1 MLTNYKIKYK
11 FFIILIDSM
20 IQRSEMQELVSSYDS
35 NNLKVAVLC
44 SHSALETAAAAKS
57 AGFKTI
63 GITTKGRDKTYA
75 VYNRKLFDKLLY
87 VDEFKDSATKIDDK
101 IQNEIRESNGILI
114 PNRSL
119 SSYCGYDY
127 LENELEI
134 PTFGGRYAQR
144 MENRSAK
151 NNQYD
156 VLKRA
161 GIEFPKRFKAPE
173 EIDRLAVVKIQQK
186 DNKLERAFFY
196 PSTSQEFYQ
205 MADER
210 IKKGIIDEN
219 DLKTS
224 VIEEYLVGPKI
235 NANFHSYAL
244 HESLPKYFPTKIDL
258 VGFGIRRQ
266 TNSSGLVE
274 IPASEQEK
282 VEGKIKITNQ
292 EISHQGAT
300 VRESFHESF
309 YNLGENFVKAVNELY
324 PNEMIGSFG
333 LQGAMVADQ
342 ATLKPKFVV
351 FDVSP
356 RIPGDPAIGPS
367 SPLMR
372 NLTIKYEELQRHLR
386 RSTLMP
392 WIFSFGSKNRYKAK
406 QIEDPLDLTMLE
418 IASAAKYNRLGEIV
432 T

>member
-1 MLTNYKIKYK
+1 
-11 FFIILIDSM
+11 M
-20 IQRSEMQELVSSYDS
+20 IQRNEMQELVSSYDP
-35 NNLKVAVLC
+35 NNLTLAVLC

-63 GITTKGRDKTYA
+63 GITTKDRDKTYSM
-75 VYNRKLFDKLLY
+75 YNRSLFDELFY
-87 VDEFKDSATKIDDK
+87 VKEFKNGATKIEDE
-101 IQNEIRESNGILI
+101 IQKEIIKSNGILI

-119 SSYCGYDY
+119 SAYCGYDY
-127 LENELEI
+127 LENELGI
-134 PTFGGRYAQR
+134 PIFGGRYAQR
-144 MENRSAK
+144 MEDRSAK

-161 GIEFPKRFKAPE
+161 GIEIPPRFKTPE
-173 EIDRLAVVKIQQK
+173 EIDKLAVVKIQQK
-186 DNKLERAFFY
+186 GNKLERAFFY
-196 PSTSQEFYQ
+196 PSTPQEFYQ

-210 IKKGIIDEN
+210 IKKGMIDEN

-224 VIEEYLVGPKI
+224 VIEEYLLGPKI

-244 HESLPKYFPTKIDL
+244 HESLPQDFPTKIDL
-258 VGFGIRRQ
+258 VGFGVRRQ

-282 VEGKIKITNQ
+282 VEGKIKITNE
-292 EISHQGAT
+292 EISHQGVT
-300 VRESFHESF
+300 VRESYHESF
-309 YNLGENFVKAVNELY
+309 YTLGENFVKAVNELY
-324 PNEMIGSFG
+324 PNEMIGSLG
-333 LQGAMVADQ
+333 LQGAMVTDQ
-342 ATLKPKFVV
+342 TTLRPKFVV

-372 NLTIKYEELQRHLR
+372 NLSIKYEELQKLLR
-386 RSTLMP
+386 RDT
-392 WIFSFGSKNRYKAK
+392 KYKGRN
-406 QIEDPLDLTMLE
+406 IEDPLDLTMLE
-418 IASAAKYNRLGEIV
+418 IATAGKENRLGEIV